1 VLKDTGVSDLSF
13 LVLVWFSEIVLSH
26 PSSEQ
31 IRIVID
37 CKKRIEEL
45 TGKILDSIDESKS
58 DEMGRD
64 RQALLIKKCVAGIV
78 TEVSTIAG
86 FCGKNE
92 REFVSKMTR
101 DIYLVTEY
109 SELSSLLEDW
119 CILMAGITPDFTKT
133 PFRFISSELTTQWG
147 KIGENIK
154 ALVGR

>member
-1 VLKDTGVSDLSF
+1 VIYSF
-13 LVLVWFSEIVLSH
+13 LVSVWWRGIVLSH

-31 IRIVID
+31 IRIVIE

-45 TGKILDSIDESKS
+45 TGKILDSIEESKS
-58 DEMGRD
+58 DMMGKD
-64 RQALLIKKCVAGIV
+64 RQELLIKKCVAGIV

-86 FCGKNE
+86 FCGKSE

-133 PFRFISSELTTQWG
+133 PFRFINNELTSQWS

-154 ALVGR
+154 ALTRR